1 MDGRF
6 FFARLDGEH
15 LIKRPAKDGRFFFS
29 PPGWRTK
36 IKDAKRPS

>member
-15 LIKRPAKDGRFFFS
+15 FIKLSAMDGRFFFVH
-29 PPGWRTK
+29 PDGGQK
-36 IKDAKRPS
+36 